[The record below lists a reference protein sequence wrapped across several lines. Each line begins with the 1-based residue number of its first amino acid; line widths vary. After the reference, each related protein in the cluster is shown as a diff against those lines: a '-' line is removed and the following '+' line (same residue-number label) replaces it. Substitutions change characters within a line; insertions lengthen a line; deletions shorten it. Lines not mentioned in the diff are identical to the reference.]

1 MTTPDRNLQQVA
13 RAALNEL
20 QVCKQTLFQMEALF
34 ASIKNASCGST
45 ADCLVDL
52 GLAVTGDIGNL
63 MDEHLSTLEPWYD
76 QAISA
81 PQNAQ
86 SENVAR
92 DSAEGRQ

>member
-1 MTTPDRNLQQVA
+1 MNTPEQNLQQVA

-34 ASIKNASCGST
+34 ASIKNARCGST
-45 ADCLVDL
+45 ADNLVDL

-63 MDEHLSTLEPWYD
+63 MDGHLCTLEPWYA

-81 PQNAQ
+81 PRFANP
-86 SENVAR
+86 ENVAR
-92 DSAEGRQ
+92 ESEVQP